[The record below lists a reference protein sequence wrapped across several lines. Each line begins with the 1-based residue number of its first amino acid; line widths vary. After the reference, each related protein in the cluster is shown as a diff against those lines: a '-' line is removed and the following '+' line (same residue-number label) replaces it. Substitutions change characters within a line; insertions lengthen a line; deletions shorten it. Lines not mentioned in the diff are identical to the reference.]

1 MLLED
6 IELKIL
12 RVVVEGYNALRRG
25 IGNDIIAKKL
35 NLDPEY
41 VTDILVMLNEQGYVR
56 VEQISGGYSVAFPE
70 SKGRLMI
77 TDPEYMEKKLNGP
90 IILDALRE
98 AIQKSNIP
106 ESNKNHLID
115 KLVEIKND
123 PYISGISSGL
133 IVEALKKFIGL

>member
-1 MLLED
+1 
-6 IELKIL
+6 
-12 RVVVEGYNALRRG
+12 
-25 IGNDIIAKKL
+25 
-35 NLDPEY
+35 
-41 VTDILVMLNEQGYVR
+41 
-56 VEQISGGYSVAFPE
+56 
-70 SKGRLMI
+70 MI